1 MASPPKIKR
10 GREFNICV
18 MHLQL
23 SSKQKSAIEAGKIK
37 RNRLI
42 RATKQAASQVNF
54 DEKPIHYYIYG
65 PSGIGKTFQ
74 TEKAVKETGVIT
86 HTISGNVSMMA
97 LGINLAVIKYLNPN
111 NKVVIIIDD
120 CDEIL
125 KDTANIN
132 QFKGILD
139 KNQYSYNKR
148 FHINSVGEE
157 GTLEHDAVL
166 QCMQDGRQGFTVD
179 TSNFTF
185 VITSNIKLAYDDTAE
200 EGDDSKKA
208 ARARHLAAIRGR
220 CETKDLDMTKEEKW
234 GNLAFVTLEDGSNI
248 DCDEQQK
255 IFILEYIWNNWDNM
269 TETSIRTVEKMA
281 RILKLEGEEDIK
293 DAFDADFLK

>member
-1 MASPPKIKR
+1 ML
-10 GREFNICV
+10 
-18 MHLQL
+18 LQL
-23 SSKQKSAIEAGKIK
+23 SSKQKTAIEAGKVK

-42 RATKQAASQVNF
+42 RATKQAANQAEY
-54 DEKPIHYYIYG
+54 DGKPLHYYIYG
-65 PSGIGKTFQ
+65 PSGIGKTYQ
-74 TEKAVKETGVIT
+74 TEKAVKETGVTT

-97 LGINLAVIKYLNPN
+97 LGINLAVIKHMNPTN
-111 NKVVIIIDD
+111 QVVIVIDD

-125 KDTANIN
+125 KDTSNIN

-157 GTLEHDAVL
+157 GTLEHDAVFE
-166 QCMQDGRQGFTVD
+166 CMVEGRQGFTVD

-208 ARARHLAAIRGR
+208 ARARHLSAIRGR

-234 GNLAFVTLEDGSNI
+234 GNLEFVTLEDGAYKNYK
-248 DCDEQQK
+248 EQQK
-255 IFILEYIWNNWDNM
+255 IFILDYIWNNWDNM

-281 RILKLEGEEDIK
+281 RTLDLEGEENIK

>member
-1 MASPPKIKR
+1 
-10 GREFNICV
+10 

-42 RATKQAASQVNF
+42 RATKQAASQANF

-97 LGINLAVIKYLNPN
+97 LGINLAVIKYMNPN

-157 GTLEHDAVL
+157 GTLEHAAVL
-166 QCMQDGRQGFTVD
+166 ECMQEGRQGFTVD

-200 EGDDSKKA
+200 EGDDSKRA

-281 RILKLEGEEDIK
+281 RTLKLEGEENIK